1 MMSAAPE
8 LRAPGLRCPCLSGET
23 YGACCAPLHRDETLA
38 PTAVRLMRS
47 RYSAFALGD
56 TAYLSATW
64 HPSTRPS
71 DLELDSDQHWIRLDI
86 ENSTGG
92 GLLATTGTVEF
103 TAYYRAV
110 EDGRTVRGEQ
120 HENSRFLKEG
130 GRWFYVDEVT
140 AS

>member
-1 MMSAAPE
+1 MTGPSIS
-8 LRAPGLRCPCLSGET
+8 GLRCPCLSGET
-23 YGACCAPLHRDETLA
+23 YGACCEPLHRGEAFA

-56 TAYLSATW
+56 TAYLASTW
-64 HPSTRPS
+64 HPRTRPAV
-71 DLELDSDQHWIRLDI
+71 LELDEDQRWIRLDI
-86 ENSTGG
+86 ESSTGG
-92 GLLATTGTVEF
+92 GLLESTGTVEF

-110 EDGRTVRGEQ
+110 ENGRTVRGEQ

-130 GRWFYVDEVT
+130 GRWLYLDEVP

>member
-1 MMSAAPE
+1 MSAWPQSYA
-8 LRAPGLRCPCLSGET
+8 LGLRCPCLSGET
-23 YGACCAPLHRDETLA
+23 FGQCCAPLHRGETLA

-64 HPSTRPS
+64 HPSTRPIV
-71 DLELDSDQHWIRLDI
+71 LELDRDQRWIRLDI
-86 ENSTGG
+86 ESSTGG
-92 GLLATTGTVEF
+92 GLLESTGTVEF
-103 TAYYRAV
+103 TAHYRAV
-110 EDGRTVRGEQ
+110 QAGRTVRGEQ

-130 GRWFYVDEVT
+130 GRWYYLDEVT